1 MSNSLKEMVSGI
13 QDQNESLSHTKSK
26 GDDDEASGDEEEK
39 PKKKEPKKKA
49 GLQTCD
55 EPLAKI
61 EEIEG
66 QINMIVEIIPQ
77 IKDVGRKTGLIKS
90 VAPVLE
96 EAMTELVKQMNTSAS
111 LKGKIKK
118 ATKQKEK
125 LEDDSDDDKGTVS
138 DAKKSLK
145 KVKKLIGEDDEPK
158 KKKKSKK
165 GKDDEEEPEGEE
177 KVKTVT
183 KSAAKP
189 LKNLEMAPKPNE
201 SEEEE

>member
-13 QDQNESLSHTKSK
+13 SDQNASLSHTKSG
-26 GDDDEASGDEEEK
+26 GDDDESGGEDEEK
-39 PKKKEPKKKA
+39 PKKKEPKKKS

-96 EAMTELVKQMNTSAS
+96 EAMTELVKQMSTSAS

-118 ATKQKEK
+118 ATKMKEK
-125 LEDDSDDDKGTVS
+125 LEEDSDDDKSSVS

-145 KVKKLIGEDDEPK
+145 KVKKMIGEDGETK

-165 GKDDEEEPEGEE
+165 AKKDDEE
-177 KVKTVT
+177 
-183 KSAAKP
+183 
-189 LKNLEMAPKPNE
+189 
-201 SEEEE
+201 

>member
-1 MSNSLKEMVSGI
+1 
-13 QDQNESLSHTKSK
+13 LSHTKSG
-26 GDDDEASGDEEEK
+26 GDDDEEEADDDEK
-39 PKKKEPKKKA
+39 PKKKKEPKKKT

-96 EAMTELVKQMNTSAS
+96 EAMTELVKQMSTSAS

-118 ATKQKEK
+118 AAKAKEK
-125 LEDDSDDDKGTVS
+125 LEEDDDDDKSTVS
-138 DAKKSLK
+138 DAKKISQ
-145 KVKKLIGEDDEPK
+145 E
-158 KKKKSKK
+158 SQ
-165 GKDDEEEPEGEE
+165 
-177 KVKTVT
+177 
-183 KSAAKP
+183 
-189 LKNLEMAPKPNE
+189 KNDWRG
-201 SEEEE
+201 

>member
-13 QDQNESLSHTKSK
+13 SDQNASLSHTKSG
-26 GDDDEASGDEEEK
+26 GDDSDEEEDDK
-39 PKKKEPKKKA
+39 PKKKKEPKEKK

-118 ATKQKEK
+118 ASKAKEK
-125 LEDDSDDDKGTVS
+125 LEEEEDDDKSTVS

-145 KVKKLIGEDDEPK
+145 K
-158 KKKKSKK
+158 SKR
-165 GKDDEEEPEGEE
+165 
-177 KVKTVT
+177 
-183 KSAAKP
+183 
-189 LKNLEMAPKPNE
+189 
-201 SEEEE
+201 

>member
-1 MSNSLKEMVSGI
+1 MVSGI
-13 QDQNESLSHTKSK
+13 SDQNASLSHTKST
-26 GDDDEASGDEEEK
+26 GDDDEEEEDEEK
-39 PKKKEPKKKA
+39 PKKKKEPKKKS

-118 ATKQKEK
+118 A
-125 LEDDSDDDKGTVS
+125 
-138 DAKKSLK
+138 
-145 KVKKLIGEDDEPK
+145 
-158 KKKKSKK
+158 SK
-165 GKDDEEEPEGEE
+165 
-177 KVKTVT
+177 
-183 KSAAKP
+183 
-189 LKNLEMAPKPNE
+189 
-201 SEEEE
+201 